1 MWLLAYQVGSFFA
14 IRIAV
19 VMSLLA
25 ADLTVYS
32 ENATPILALKQI
44 YHETGVPSE
53 IRIKLWYSVDRRL
66 RKFGRV
72 QCRAPRWNRQHPGR
86 S

>member
-1 MWLLAYQVGSFFA
+1 MCNLSLGSRLNTWQLAYQVGSFFTFLV
-14 IRIAV
+14 AV

-32 ENATPILALKQI
+32 EDATPILALKQI

-53 IRIKLWYSVDRRL
+53 IRIKISNSCTLSIDDFA
-66 RKFGRV
+66 KFG
-72 QCRAPRWNRQHPGR
+72 
-86 S
+86 